1 MQEKRNLPKWL
12 RWLPFGAR
20 QEAPVTEPEPEPQ
33 PQSAVEEIGAG
44 LGMSLQRGSKRAR
57 VLLTGELDLSNA
69 HRFAARLAEAEADE
83 PEVIEID
90 VRGLSFIDS
99 SGLRELFAAN
109 RRARES
115 NRRLLLI
122 KDSGPIERVLNL
134 ARVED
139 VIDVLDLTAN

>member
-12 RWLPFGAR
+12 RWLPFGSQ
-20 QEAPVTEPEPEPQ
+20 QEAPRPAAEPQ
-33 PQSAVEEIGAG
+33 PVVEQIGAG
-44 LGMSLQRGSKRAR
+44 LGMSLQRGSECAR
-57 VLLTGELDLSNA
+57 ILLIGELDLSNA
-69 HRFAARLAEAEADE
+69 HRFAARIAEAEVDA

-109 RRARES
+109 RRARER
-115 NRRLLLI
+115 NGRLLLI
-122 KDSGPIERVLNL
+122 KDDGPIERTLNL

-139 VIDVLDLTAN
+139 VIDVLDQAGN